1 MSRLIILSNR
11 VSLPQTECV
20 AGGLAVAMQ
29 DALSQQ
35 GGVWV
40 GWNGKK
46 IEQQSDQHF
55 DILYKSKITYM
66 TCALTQ
72 QQYHDYYCG
81 FSNNTLWPAM
91 HGREDLIEYSARE
104 LDTYQDVNRLF
115 ATKIAEFAK
124 PDDLIWVQDYHFL
137 SVARHCRE
145 LGMQNKIGFFLHIPF
160 ASLEIWKKLPCAEQ
174 LIYDL
179 CHYNLIGLQT
189 TQDQKNCI
197 SVCTS
202 LLKAQ
207 KIQKN
212 MISLNQRV
220 TRIEHYPISVDVKS
234 IQKTIAN
241 LSEQNQLR
249 YSQEVSSVKTII
261 GVDRIDYSKG
271 LFERFNAFA
280 EFLDQNTELHQK
292 VQHVQIAC
300 PCRLDVATYKRLFER
315 FKLKVELIN
324 SEFSKDDWFPILC
337 NYDSKPHH
345 ELMQAYH
352 DADICWVTSLKDG
365 MNLVAKEYIAAQNPD
380 NPGVLILS
388 QFAGAAEQMRDALI
402 VNPNNRN
409 AMIGALKLA
418 LDMSLEERQYR
429 YQKLIKQLID
439 YDINR
444 WRDDFLKDLN
454 CSQYIQKFDYNHRLS
469 TVLFY
474 PDYSSRI

>member
-29 DALSQQ
+29 DALSQL

-46 IEQQSDQHF
+46 IEQPFEQHF

-72 QQYHDYYCG
+72 QQYQDYYCG

-91 HGREDLIEYSARE
+91 HDREDLIEYNPKE
-104 LDTYQDVNRLF
+104 FKTYQDVNRLF
-115 ATKIAEFAK
+115 ATKIAEFAQ

-160 ASLEIWKKLPCAEQ
+160 ASLEIWRKIPCAEQ
-174 LIYDL
+174 LMDDL

-189 TQDQKNCI
+189 AQDQENCI
-197 SVCTS
+197 SVCS
-202 LLKAQ
+202 VLLKAQ

-220 TRIEHYPISVDVKS
+220 TQIQDYPIGVDVKG
-234 IQKTIAN
+234 IQKTLSN
-241 LSEQNQLR
+241 LSDQDQYLTNP
-249 YSQEVSSVKTII
+249 SAIKTII

-280 EFLDQNTELHQK
+280 EFLDRNTAVHQK
-292 VQHVQIAC
+292 VQHVQIAS
-300 PCRLDVATYKRLFER
+300 PCRLEVATYKRLFER

-324 SEFSKDDWFPILC
+324 SEFFQDNWLPIVC
-337 NYDSKPHH
+337 HYDSKPHH
-345 ELMQAYH
+345 ELMQFYRN
-352 DADICWVTSLKDG
+352 ADICWVTSLKDG

-388 QFAGAAEQMRDALI
+388 EFAGAAEQMQDALI
-402 VNPNNRN
+402 VNPKNRD
-409 AMIGALKLA
+409 AMIKALKLA
-418 LDMSLEERQYR
+418 LNMSLEERQYR
-429 YQKLIKQLID
+429 YHKLIKQLIE
-439 YDINR
+439 YDINQ

-454 CSQYIQKFDYNHRLS
+454 SSQYIQNFDYNHRLS

-474 PDYSSRI
+474 PNYSSRI